1 MRPGIGPQAR
11 RLRRRSELRSLK
23 PSFGRFGLRPSRPA
37 VSANPKSSP
46 ARSRAGE
53 LSRLFRRLILHAQRP
68 DPVRPIVGVA
78 FVGTFI

>member
-1 MRPGIGPQAR
+1 MAPAGRSGFAGAGGGFAAVKTV
-11 RLRRRSELRSLK
+11 LRTVW
-23 PSFGRFGLRPSRPA
+23 PA
-37 VSANPKSSP
+37 ALPPRGFRKPKSSP

-78 FVGTFI
+78 LVGAFI